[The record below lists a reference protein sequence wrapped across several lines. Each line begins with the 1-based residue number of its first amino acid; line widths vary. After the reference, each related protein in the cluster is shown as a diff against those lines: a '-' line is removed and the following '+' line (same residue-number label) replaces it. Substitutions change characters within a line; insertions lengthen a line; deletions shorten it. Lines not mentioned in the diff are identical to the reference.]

1 MLAEDPKLTSETE
14 RIGLDSRR
22 MVSAALV
29 VMIFFVLSRA
39 SGLVREIIVGSRF
52 GTSAEYDAYLA
63 AFRVPDLLF
72 QLAAGGALGSAFI
85 PVFSGF
91 FLKSNKQD
99 AWLLFSRVL
108 NLITLLLIGFGLLA
122 AIFAEP
128 LVSGVLAP
136 GFTSAQQQL
145 TVSLMRPMLISTV
158 LFGAS
163 GLVMGAL
170 NATQHFVAPAAAPVL
185 YNVAII
191 LAALALVPNYGVYG
205 LVIGVVVG
213 ALTHLLV
220 QLPILF
226 QKGYRYRASL
236 SVRDAAVC
244 KVAML
249 MGPRALGIF
258 FIQMHFLIN
267 TILASSLGAGSL
279 SALNYAWLLMLL
291 PQGVIAQGIATVVFP
306 TLSAQAAAGQIDAFK
321 RIFERSLRVVV
332 FLVLPATAILLIFR
346 RPAISILLER
356 GAFDTGSM
364 ILVAYGLQFYM
375 FGLIFHSML
384 EIIVRGFYALQD
396 TWTPVVI
403 GILAMMANI
412 GMSFLLVGQLSFG
425 GLALANSLATMAES
439 LVLLWLLN
447 RRTPGGLNWG
457 VLLPALVKTG
467 GAATLMAL
475 AAWAWGRWVYVNV
488 FLGDALPVNDDWLT
502 AAVGVPLAI
511 LLYLSV
517 LWLLRSDEWRET
529 RALVRRRRGSGE
541 SASLP

>member
-1 MLAEDPKLTSETE
+1 VDTLAEEPKLSPETE
-14 RIGLDSRR
+14 RVGLDSRR
-22 MVSAALV
+22 MVNAALV

-39 SGLVREIIVGSRF
+39 SGLVREMIVGARF

-91 FLKSNKQD
+91 WLKTDKRE

-108 NLITLLLIGFGLLA
+108 NLISLLLVGLGVLA

-128 LVSGVLAP
+128 LVSNVLAP
-136 GFTSAQQQL
+136 GFTPAQQQL
-145 TVSLMRPMLISTV
+145 TVSLMRPMLIGSV
-158 LFGAS
+158 VFGAS
-163 GLVMGAL
+163 GLIMGAL
-170 NATQHFVAPAAAPVL
+170 NATQHFIAPAAAPVL

-191 LAALALVPNYGVYG
+191 LAALFLAPIYGIYG
-205 LVIGVVVG
+205 LVVGVVAG
-213 ALTHLLV
+213 SLAHLLV
-220 QLPILF
+220 QIPVLLK
-226 QKGYRYRASL
+226 KGYRYQASL
-236 SVRDAAVC
+236 SVRDPAVR
-244 KVAML
+244 KVAVL
-249 MGPRALGIF
+249 MGPRVLGLF
-258 FIQMHFLIN
+258 FVQMHFLIN

-291 PQGVIAQGIATVVFP
+291 PQGVIAQGIATVTFP

-321 RIFERSLRVVV
+321 RTFERALRVVV

-356 GAFDTGSM
+356 GAFDTESM

-375 FGLIFHSML
+375 IGLIFHSML

-396 TWTPVVI
+396 TWTPVLI
-403 GILAMMANI
+403 GILAMVANI
-412 GMSFLLVGQLSFG
+412 GLSFLLVGRLSFG
-425 GLALANSLATMAES
+425 GLALANSLATMGES

-447 RRTPGGLNWG
+447 RRVPGRLNWR
-457 VLLPALVKTG
+457 VLTPALVKMAV
-467 GAATLMAL
+467 AAVLMAV
-475 AAWAWGRWVYVNV
+475 AAWAWGRWVYLNV

-502 AAVGVPLAI
+502 ALVGVPVAL
-511 LLYLSV
+511 LLYLGV
-517 LWLLRSDEWRET
+517 LWLLHSDEWRET
-529 RALVRRRRGSGE
+529 VALVRRRRGTGE
-541 SASLP
+541 QS